1 MAAGIW
7 HRLVLLVA
15 MILLTG
21 CSAAAARSCEEI
33 AGRARAATYV
43 AQCLQVSPATHPP
56 CNAANTCEMIQAE
69 IRRGCALLE
78 TGAPQFCKAS
88 ASSDYR

>member
-7 HRLVLLVA
+7 HRLVLPVA
-15 MILLTG
+15 MILLAG
-21 CSAAAARSCEEI
+21 CHTAAARSCEET

-56 CNAANTCEMIQAE
+56 CNAANPCELIQAE
-69 IRRGCALLE
+69 IRRGCALLQ
-78 TGAPQFCKAS
+78 TGAPPFCQAY
-88 ASSDYR
+88 SSR

>member
-1 MAAGIW
+1 MAAGTW
-7 HRLVLLVA
+7 HRLVLPAA
-15 MILLTG
+15 MILLAG
-21 CSAAAARSCEEI
+21 CNDAAARTCEET
-33 AGRARAATYV
+33 AGRAQATTYV

-88 ASSDYR
+88 ASGLS